1 MTIFLNDTTLLF
13 KILYLHVII
22 PKNYKLGEYMLHDFD
37 YDFDFSTNILEAG
50 AYFTEPATNPERLP
64 IHLATAHNVNDLD
77 DLQKRYDEKGF
88 CYNRYRN
95 PNRSALNRLTAY
107 NRICRVQS
115 YIMFSYLFHCGII

>member
-13 KILYLHVII
+13 KILYLHVVI

-37 YDFDFSTNILEAG
+37 YDFDFSTNILETG

-95 PNRSALNRLTAY
+95 PNRSALNRLTAIKP
-107 NRICRVQS
+107 NLTHS
-115 YIMFSYLFHCGII
+115 II